1 MWGGYSVCSG
11 SGRKPRLQRGLA
23 VAAGLDNIANL
34 ACKGRP
40 CAWGAATALHS
51 TLAIQRKRSGSP
63 VGGGRQWLPRHLPRK
78 EVDHSLSWRHKGA
91 AAAPRRLPLDLNA
104 RGGRC
109 VEAVGFGFAHLCAP
123 HQRLALQILNVTYAP
138 AGNRPQPL
146 SRVGKPPPSPNSR
159 ALAPPAAGPCPPAAR
174 AAAAGAPSR
183 PAAP

>member
-1 MWGGYSVCSG
+1 MCSG
-11 SGRKPRLQRGLA
+11 SGRRPRLQRGLA
-23 VAAGLDNIANL
+23 VAVGLENAANL

-51 TLAIQRKRSGSP
+51 TLAISERSSSP
-63 VGGGRQWLPRHLPRK
+63 VRGGRQRLPGRLPCK
-78 EVDHSLSWRHKGA
+78 EVGHSLSWRHKGA

-123 HQRLALQILNVTYAP
+123 RQRLALHMLLRAAYNP
-138 AGNRPQPL
+138 ADNRLATGL
-146 SRVGKPPPSPNSR
+146 SRPNMWGKPPPSPNSQT
-159 ALAPPAAGPCPPAAR
+159 LAPPAAGPCPPAAR